1 MGIRILDAATVGRI
15 AAGEVVERPGSACK
29 ELMENALDAGATSI
43 TVELRG
49 GGIEYLRVTDNG
61 HGIAPEEVRLA
72 FENHA
77 TSKLMDASDLMDV
90 RTLGFRG
97 EALPSIAAVAKV
109 GCVTRRRAA
118 ASGAKL
124 RVEGGR
130 FVSLDEA
137 GCPEGTTVT
146 VEDLFYNVPARR
158 AFLKKPAYEAAAVS
172 EAVAALALANPGVA
186 VRLIANG
193 KTTLH
198 SFGDGNLRHAALA
211 VYGKEV
217 AAALTDVDQMEG
229 ALRISGLVGVGDC
242 ARPTRSAQYFF
253 INARVVKCPLL
264 SQALGAACAGRVT
277 IGMHPMAM
285 LSLQLPPHAVD
296 VNVHPNKLEVRFRD
310 EAGVRA
316 AVDQMLRRAF
326 EGERLLDVEAATRRA
341 EPLIQPSTLKIE
353 RVEVPGEQ
361 TEVDAKQVR
370 AYARQTEVETF
381 GASRNPEGRG
391 GYSPPAPA
399 PAEAPPLAPR
409 DLRLNEAA
417 RAWPMTVSQVPSR
430 PEPVAQQAEQLSA
443 VPPPEE
449 TGAPR
454 YRVIGVALDT
464 YLLVEAKGSLIL
476 IDQHAAHE
484 RILYEQY
491 APRLDGPGASQPLLT
506 PAVVP
511 ASPREIALVQENID
525 LLAEAG
531 FEAEPFGERALAVRA
546 VPFILGKADV
556 PAFFLEMVSRLDQLK
571 YAARDRRKGELIQM
585 ACKHAVKGGD
595 RLSTDEIE
603 ALLQAMEDT
612 RSPATCPHGR
622 PVLRVL
628 TQNELERMFKRQ
640 Q

>member
-229 ALRISGLVGVGDC
+229 
-242 ARPTRSAQYFF
+242 
-253 INARVVKCPLL
+253 
-264 SQALGAACAGRVT
+264 
-277 IGMHPMAM
+277 
-285 LSLQLPPHAVD
+285 
-296 VNVHPNKLEVRFRD
+296 
-310 EAGVRA
+310 
-316 AVDQMLRRAF
+316 
-326 EGERLLDVEAATRRA
+326 
-341 EPLIQPSTLKIE
+341 
-353 RVEVPGEQ
+353 
-361 TEVDAKQVR
+361 
-370 AYARQTEVETF
+370 
-381 GASRNPEGRG
+381 
-391 GYSPPAPA
+391 
-399 PAEAPPLAPR
+399 
-409 DLRLNEAA
+409 
-417 RAWPMTVSQVPSR
+417 
-430 PEPVAQQAEQLSA
+430 
-443 VPPPEE
+443 
-449 TGAPR
+449 
-454 YRVIGVALDT
+454 
-464 YLLVEAKGSLIL
+464 
-476 IDQHAAHE
+476 
-484 RILYEQY
+484 
-491 APRLDGPGASQPLLT
+491 
-506 PAVVP
+506 
-511 ASPREIALVQENID
+511 
-525 LLAEAG
+525 
-531 FEAEPFGERALAVRA
+531 
-546 VPFILGKADV
+546 
-556 PAFFLEMVSRLDQLK
+556 
-571 YAARDRRKGELIQM
+571 
-585 ACKHAVKGGD
+585 
-595 RLSTDEIE
+595 
-603 ALLQAMEDT
+603 
-612 RSPATCPHGR
+612 
-622 PVLRVL
+622 
-628 TQNELERMFKRQ
+628 
-640 Q
+640 